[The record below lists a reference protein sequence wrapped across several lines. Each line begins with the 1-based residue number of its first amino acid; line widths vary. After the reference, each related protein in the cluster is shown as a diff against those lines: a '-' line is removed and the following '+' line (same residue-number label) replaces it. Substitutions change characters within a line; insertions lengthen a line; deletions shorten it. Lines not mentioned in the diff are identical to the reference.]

1 VDGDGLP
8 DRDVAAVYDLL
19 FDAAPERASSVLYRA
34 ENGSYESARLLVGVQ
49 GDASAQSVARD
60 VRDISSTIEQDAPVR
75 AVATGGPVITAVVQ
89 SALFETLVEGFAI
102 TLGVIL
108 VLLIGMYWWRY
119 RAPGLGVVTVAPVL
133 IALAWLLGT
142 MSVLDIPFNSE
153 TVVITSLA
161 IGLGVDYSIHVSE
174 RFVDERARHDSLA
187 ETLATALEGT
197 GGALLG
203 SAVTTAAGFGVLALA
218 LSPPLQRFGIVTG
231 LSIIYAFIACVTVL
245 PCLLVVR
252 ERVLTR
258 IG

>member
-1 VDGDGLP
+1 VVRNTNSSGTVVVGSDGRAAVESPTSVLRAVASENQTVADAIAARDVDGDGLP

-49 GDASAQSVARD
+49 GTPRLSRSQGTCE
-60 VRDISSTIEQDAPVR
+60 ISSTIEQDAPVR

-119 RAPGLGVVTVAPVL
+119 RAPGWGVVTVAPVL

-153 TVVITSLA
+153 TVVITSQR
-161 IGLGVDYSIHVSE
+161 SVSAWITA
-174 RFVDERARHDSLA
+174 FTSVSGSSTNA
-187 ETLATALEGT
+187 LATIR
-197 GGALLG
+197 
-203 SAVTTAAGFGVLALA
+203 
-218 LSPPLQRFGIVTG
+218 SPKHWQQH
-231 LSIIYAFIACVTVL
+231 SKE
-245 PCLLVVR
+245 LVVR
-252 ERVLTR
+252 CSEVR
-258 IG
+258 